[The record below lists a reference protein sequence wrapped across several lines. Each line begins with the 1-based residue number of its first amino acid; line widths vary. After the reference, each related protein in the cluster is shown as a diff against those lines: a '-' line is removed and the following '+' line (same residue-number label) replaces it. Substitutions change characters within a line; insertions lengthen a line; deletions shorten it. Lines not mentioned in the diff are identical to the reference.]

1 MAIADAPLRAELATL
16 APDLWQA
23 IKARREYLRTA
34 IGIILPEE
42 VLPLSLANARYA
54 PAWLQ
59 PDLVWVKE

>member
-1 MAIADAPLRAELATL
+1 
-16 APDLWQA
+16 LWQA